1 MKKQIAL
8 GLGALA
14 LAATTLPLFAAF
26 EAHVIN
32 VTAKIENALNVPL
45 QYLDFGT
52 VFPQEKLEKPVTIT
66 LSESFVAEGR
76 VDDVEYFIRQK
87 PKCAITTAGGT
98 AYDQTIIDGKHAYTG
113 TGHVILGDNPAT
125 TDVTETS
132 WVDCGVSPR
141 TLVAGETW
149 GMLPN
154 LCPYLSKHSEK
165 LANGTYEDGSLP
177 SFHTPWMMSTSTGTS
192 TVIWT
197 DVQGRLA
204 KSNQDTSDTWMIDL
218 AVPCFGGYCAQDWA
232 SFVHSVNPVANPD
245 DFTQPIANEHKIFG
259 CDLWVE
265 VSGVSLPTT
274 PVPEPEM
281 ATLTVTKVV
290 TNNNGGNNVIADFAL
305 KLNGNVI
312 SSGVANVVAAGAYAV
327 SETGVGGYTATYTG
341 DCDVNGNVL
350 LTAGQVKSCTI
361 TNDDIAPNI
370 TLTKVV
376 VNNGPGTPG
385 TAAAGAF
392 LLSIGGTPVSSGS
405 SLPVMANT
413 PVAINETPLTGY
425 SFSSI
430 TGNPKCPS
438 VLGGTATLSE
448 GEAIS
453 CTITNDDVGTPE

>member
-66 LSESFVAEGR
+66 LSQSFVAEGR

-113 TGHVILGDNPAT
+113 TGHVVLGDNPAT
-125 TDVTETS
+125 TDVIETS

-177 SFHTPWMMSTSTGTS
+177 SFHQPWKISATTS
-192 TVIWT
+192 IIYWN
-197 DVQGRLA
+197 DVHGRLA

-232 SFVHSVNPVANPD
+232 SFVHGINPDANPD
-245 DFTQPIANEHKIFG
+245 NYTQLIANEHKVFG

-265 VSGVSLPTT
+265 VSGVSLPGT
-274 PVPEPEM
+274 PPPQPEM

-290 TNNNGGNNVIADFAL
+290 TNDNGGNNVIADFAL
-305 KLNGNVI
+305 KLNGNAI
-312 SSGVANVVAAGAYAV
+312 TSGAANVVAAGAYAV
-327 SETGVGGYTATYTG
+327 SETGVGGYTATYSG
-341 DCDVNGNVL
+341 DCDVNGNVV

-376 VNNGPGTPG
+376 LTGAATPSS
-385 TAAAGAF
+385 F
-392 LLSIGGTPVSSGS
+392 LPSIGGTVVSSGS

-413 PVAINETPLTGY
+413 AIAINETLLPGY
-425 SFSSI
+425 EFVSI
-430 TGNPKCPS
+430 TGDPECPS
-438 VLGGTATLSE
+438 VAGLGGTATLDE

-453 CTITNDDVGTPE
+453 CTITNQLVD